1 MKFETFMLCTM
12 VYITVYFT
20 VILKNSPIPTTYE
33 DSPTTIKT
41 FCYEVMKIEH
51 IKTSQ
56 GIAPRIDK
64 NGIFIMCKTDE
75 TKKD

>member
-51 IKTSQ
+51 IKTS
-56 GIAPRIDK
+56 
-64 NGIFIMCKTDE
+64 
-75 TKKD
+75 